1 MPLPQIL
8 SRGKTDSASSRN
20 ASGGAGSG
28 LGVGR
33 QARKTPAPAS
43 LEDFIIKRDYT
54 GARAFLEVR
63 ISSDPNLV
71 FIFIALFRY
80 ITKSKS
86 NYIAVEITLVLFSY
100 IFITVIN

>member
-1 MPLPQIL
+1 MCLENVIRYSEDTYVPVQIL

-20 ASGGAGSG
+20 ASGGPGSG

-43 LEDFIIKRDYT
+43 LEDFIIRRDYT

-63 ISSDPNLV
+63 KDYFCPKFSGQSLLSFHI
-71 FIFIALFRY
+71 
-80 ITKSKS
+80 
-86 NYIAVEITLVLFSY
+86 LFSY
-100 IFITVIN
+100 TWQH